1 MSQVF
6 GDLVQQAKDALER
19 AGIEGAAREA
29 RILAAKAAD
38 IPVDR
43 ASLSFQEVVAR
54 EAQSKLEAFIASRV
68 LRMPLSH
75 ITGTRAFYTHEF
87 TVTPDVLDPRPET
100 ETLIETAFES
110 DFQHVLDLGTGS
122 GCILLSLLAACP
134 DAAGVGTDVSHR
146 ALDVAL
152 GNAARLELSDRCLF
166 LTSDWY
172 SDVEGQ
178 FDLIV
183 SNPPYISAE
192 EMEDLQPELT
202 HEPRQALTDEADGLS
217 AYRKIIPGAGAHL
230 RPQGRLLVEIGWTQ
244 ADQVAAMFETSGFT
258 NVNVAPDLDGRDRVV
273 GGIWPGVEAIFPQIR
288 PISALFA

>member
-75 ITGTRAFYTHEF
+75 ITGTRAFYAHEF

-100 ETLIETAFES
+100 ETLIETALES

-122 GCILLSLLAACP
+122 GCILLSLLAARSE
-134 DAAGVGTDVSHR
+134 AAGVGTDKSPR

-152 GNAARLELSDRCLF
+152 ENAARLGVTDRCLF
-166 LTSDWY
+166 LRSDWY

-183 SNPPYISAE
+183 SNPPYISAQ
-192 EMEDLQPELT
+192 EMENLQPELT
-202 HEPRQALTDEADGLS
+202 HEPRMALTDEMDGLS
-217 AYRKIIPGAGAHL
+217 AYRGIIPGAGAHL
-230 RPQGRLLVEIGWTQ
+230 RPNGRLLVEIGWTQ
-244 ADQVAAMFETSGFT
+244 RTPVVGLYEQSGFT
-258 NVNVAPDLDGRDRVV
+258 DINITSDMDGRDRVV
-273 GGIWPGVEAIFPQIR
+273 SGVWQGA
-288 PISALFA
+288 